1 MYAVVA
7 LAVDSFNSYWNMD
20 SLVDFLSGYGYL
32 GMGVGAFIAGSVLPM
47 ASEVLLVIFMGM
59 GLSPLLLL
67 IWATAGNTLGGFS
80 CYYMARLAKREW
92 VEKFFHVS
100 PRQMARADRVVQ
112 KVGVWAAFLSFVPL
126 LGTAILLLLGFMR
139 VSPLKISATM
149 IAGKLLR
156 YLIVILSYTGVVELF
171 S

>member
-1 MYAVVA
+1 M
-7 LAVDSFNSYWNMD
+7 
-20 SLVDFLSGYGYL
+20 DFLSGYGYF

-59 GLSPLLLL
+59 GLSPIILLLS
-67 IWATAGNTLGGFS
+67 ATVGNTLGGFS

-112 KVGVWAAFLSFVPL
+112 KIGVWAAFLSFVPL

-156 YLIVILSYTGVVELF
+156 YLIVVLSYTGIVELF